1 MGVGGLPDGETVGGI
16 YLWMGE
22 GDEKIPEVPTNL
34 QILQISLSWDST
46 QARSCFV
53 ICLFDFQ
60 LGHAASA
67 QLCDLTHLRREPQS
81 RAAAQVCNV
90 SSISVPILQ
99 IFKRSFSPRGKAC
112 ISVRY
117 E

>member
-1 MGVGGLPDGETVGGI
+1 MGVGGLLDGETVGGI

-34 QILQISLSWDST
+34 QILQISLSWDSI

-67 QLCDLTHLRREPQS
+67 QAIRAIKGHHGHPFTSSLLQS
-81 RAAAQVCNV
+81 
-90 SSISVPILQ
+90 
-99 IFKRSFSPRGKAC
+99 
-112 ISVRY
+112 
-117 E
+117 